1 MRNKGCCQGFNK
13 ITAEILSNISMK
25 KQTGVLAVLRKGN
38 SKSRGKA
45 RHLGSLSTTTSDCC
59 PGTIFYERMLSDALS
74 KSGKDLKL
82 ILIIS

>member
-1 MRNKGCCQGFNK
+1 MNKR
-13 ITAEILSNISMK
+13 A
-25 KQTGVLAVLRKGN
+25 GVLAVLRKGN

-45 RHLGSLSTTTSDCC
+45 RHSGSLSNTTSDCC
-59 PGTIFYERMLSDALS
+59 PGTIFYLRMLSDVLS